1 VIALLLA
8 ALTTAQAHQRLPAYL
23 LLQEAPGGEV
33 AVFWKVPVVDGAALP
48 LAPVFPE
55 RCEAGEV
62 SSHTDGDAL
71 RARWRLRCGD
81 GGLAGA
87 TIGVRGLVESGADA
101 VVRVERP
108 GGELGAVLH
117 PGGAGLRV
125 VEGPPRLDRSYLLL
139 GLEHILRGA
148 DHLLFVGGL
157 LLIVGRRPAGRRG
170 RALLATI
177 TAFTV
182 AHSATLALAVLGL
195 VRLPVAGVEAVIA
208 LSILALARELL
219 RPEAGG
225 LTRRRPW
232 LVAGAC
238 GLLHGLGFAGA
249 LAEVGLPEG
258 AIPAALLMFNL
269 GVEAGQLLFVA
280 AAGAAW
286 ALVGRRLGAPLRA
299 AVAWGMGGISAYWV
313 LDRAAQVF
321 TG

>member
-1 VIALLLA
+1 
-8 ALTTAQAHQRLPAYL
+8 
-23 LLQEAPGGEV
+23 
-33 AVFWKVPVVDGAALP
+33 
-48 LAPVFPE
+48 
-55 RCEAGEV
+55 
-62 SSHTDGDAL
+62 
-71 RARWRLRCGD
+71 
-81 GGLAGA
+81 
-87 TIGVRGLVESGADA
+87 
-101 VVRVERP
+101 
-108 GGELGAVLH
+108 
-117 PGGAGLRV
+117 
-125 VEGPPRLDRSYLLL
+125 
-139 GLEHILRGA
+139 
-148 DHLLFVGGL
+148 
-157 LLIVGRRPAGRRG
+157 
-170 RALLATI
+170 
-177 TAFTV
+177 
-182 AHSATLALAVLGL
+182 